1 MSSPFNE
8 LDLQAA
14 LLNWF
19 EQLEYEVLFG
29 PGLSPGGDRPE
40 RETYSDVV
48 LVPRLREALVRLNPH
63 IPQATLDDT
72 ARKVITPESPSLIES
87 NRAFHRMLTLGVPVE
102 FRDKDG
108 NAIHDSAKLVDF
120 SDPHNNDWLAVNHFR
135 IIEAKQDRIC
145 DTVVFLNGLPIG
157 VIELKSPSHEDVD
170 VRDAFR
176 QLQTYKAEIP
186 NLFCFN
192 ELMIASDG
200 HDARVGSLTA
210 NMERFMPW
218 RTPDG
223 KPQAASVL
231 FELETFTRELLN
243 KEQLLDLLRS
253 FVVFDDDGSMV
264 IKKIAGYHQY
274 HAVNKAVEHTVRA
287 AGPDG
292 DKRIG
297 VVWHTQGSGKSLSM
311 AFYAGKVIQQPELA
325 NPTLVVLTDR
335 NDLDDQLFGTFSR
348 CKELLR
354 QDPVQAENREHLRE
368 LLQVA
373 AGGVVFTTIQKFLP
387 EKKGDSYPKLS
398 DRRNIIVIAD
408 EAHRSQ
414 YDFIDGFAR
423 HMRDA
428 LPNASFIGFTGTPLQ
443 LDDKNTRAVFGE
455 YIDIYDIQRAVDD
468 GATVPIYYE
477 GRLAKINIDEDERPT
492 IDSEFEE
499 ITEGEEEQSKHKLKT
514 KWAKLESMVGTPNR
528 VELVARDL
536 VEHFDRR
543 LDVMDGKA
551 MIVCMSRRIC
561 IDLYNAI
568 IKLRPGWHNEDDEH
582 GAIKVVMTG
591 SAADGPEW
599 QQHIRTKAR
608 REFLGL
614 RFKDAAD
621 PLKLVIVR
629 DMWLTGFD
637 APCMHTMYIDKP
649 MQGHALMQAIARVNR
664 VFKNKPGGLV
674 VDSLG
679 LAEQLKYA
687 LANYANSGGH
697 GDAALNQEDAVA
709 VLLEKYEIVCDLFH
723 GFDYLEVIQR
733 SPAERMSGIVDAMN
747 FILEP
752 PKNSDESR
760 DQRKREYMQAS
771 LALSKAFALA
781 VPHEQAL
788 AIRDEIAFFPA
799 VRAGIAKLDAGT
811 HQGPSPDM
819 MDSAIRQIVSKAV
832 VSDEVVDIFSA
843 AGLKNPDI
851 SILSDEFLA
860 EVRNMPQ
867 RNLAL
872 ELLRKLLSD
881 EIKTLGERN
890 LVQSRSFLE
899 MLEEAIRRY
908 QNRSIEAAQVI
919 AELIEIA
926 KKMREA
932 HNRGDDLSLSD
943 DELAFYDA
951 LGVNDSAVQVLGDQ
965 TLCTIARE
973 LVKAVRNSVTI
984 DWSERESARAQIRVL
999 VKRILKRY
1007 GYPPD
1012 KAESATDTVLQQA
1025 KLLCKTW
1032 AR

>member
-788 AIRDEIAFFPA
+788 AIRDEIAFFQA